1 MGGEKQMKI
10 ITMSGQFTVFDGE
23 RVIDVENGE
32 VAFAYAMLMAQIR
45 PHKCIAPT
53 TTIYPVR
60 SLVPH
65 PKKRIITVEERE
77 KIAKI
82 KSRLSAKNI

>member
-1 MGGEKQMKI
+1 MKI
-10 ITMSGQFTVFDGE
+10 ITVKKHWVVFDGE
-23 RVIDVENGE
+23 RVIDVESGE

-45 PHKCIAPT
+45 AHKCITPS
-53 TTIYPVR
+53 IHPVR

-82 KSRLSAKNI
+82 KNRLSAKNI

>member
-1 MGGEKQMKI
+1 MKI
-10 ITMSGQFTVFDGE
+10 ITVKKHWVVFDEE
-23 RVIDVENGE
+23 RVIDVESGE

-53 TTIYPVR
+53 TTYPVR

-82 KSRLSAKNI
+82 KSSLSAKNI